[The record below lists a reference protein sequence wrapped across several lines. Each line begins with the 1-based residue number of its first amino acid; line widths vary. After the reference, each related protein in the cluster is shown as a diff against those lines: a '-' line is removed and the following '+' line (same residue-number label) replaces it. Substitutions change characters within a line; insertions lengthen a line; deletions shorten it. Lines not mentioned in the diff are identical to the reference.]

1 MFRNL
6 YIYVKKYKI
15 MDISFQLKNPYN
27 NIYDSYFFI
36 KTIFIKVIYFKFEYM
51 DKFSLITLKTILKP

>member
-6 YIYVKKYKI
+6 YIYVKIYKI
-15 MDISFQLKNPYN
+15 MDISFELKNAYN

-36 KTIFIKVIYFKFEYM
+36 KTTFIKVIYVKFEYM
-51 DKFSLITLKTILKP
+51 DKFSLITLKTILKT